1 MAYRWKAQIEAVQL
15 PGDLPAAMTEE
26 GAAEFPR
33 KGSWLVFEGGTY
45 AGCFGDKEFGARIQ
59 PARAHRASKPA
70 PVEEKPKRGRPR
82 GMKPLSVTDGLGL
95 PIEIGLTGGG

>member
-15 PGDLPAAMTEE
+15 PGDLSEVRGE
-26 GAAEFPR
+26 DESGAK
-33 KGSWLVFEGGTY
+33 KGGWLMFENGVYQGYLTDEQ
-45 AGCFGDKEFGARIQ
+45 FREKVE

-82 GMKPLSVTDGLGL
+82 GMKPLLVTDGETPPLDQTEAPVGN
-95 PIEIGLTGGG
+95 